1 MPPGAREA
9 RSCETPL
16 HTAHRPVR
24 MWESPHA
31 LRGTVILREKPAVR
45 AAGSRGSLQEAVVEE
60 GRDDKMAQE
69 VSMPALKPD
78 NLS

>member
-1 MPPGAREA
+1 M
-9 RSCETPL
+9 
-16 HTAHRPVR
+16 
-24 MWESPHA
+24 
-31 LRGTVILREKPAVR
+31 ILREKPAVR
-45 AAGSRGSLQEAVVEE
+45 AAGSRGSLQEAVIEE